1 MISLSTIQ
9 VSGLEGTLSKF
20 ADDTELLSGAA
31 EIIEGRRDAI
41 QRDLCRLEKWADKN
55 QMRFSKAKCRMLYFI
70 RVNSRY
76 VYRMGKELRVAL

>member
-1 MISLSTIQ
+1 MD
-9 VSGLEGTLSKF
+9 G
-20 ADDTELLSGAA
+20 
-31 EIIEGRRDAI
+31 
-41 QRDLCRLEKWADKN
+41 LEKWADKN